1 MAVPFLNNV
10 NINGDI
16 ILKGD
21 TAVQLDAGALKLK
34 LGDIDGGG
42 AITFIDFIV
51 DGTEAMQIEDST
63 EIFIASKIGHIGD
76 QDTYFEFPSLDTI
89 RLTTGAQERIRINSA
104 GNTGIG
110 TASPSTKLSVQS
122 SNVNGIELEQD
133 LLSATNSSRLFFSN
147 NAVSSYSMHLNN
159 GELVWSSGAV
169 INAFGGSERM
179 RLDNLGNLGVGT
191 TNPQEKIHASGS
203 TARIEVEATTA
214 NTAAFKFTSTAGSYG
229 WYVAGTNQAALF
241 NYNGSPPANIMTVD
255 PLGNTEVTG
264 TMEATKYINQKTY
277 LNWRGMHNSANV
289 QLTVYDTGMTTLYPY
304 AYSSIVPPYDGYLTR
319 VNIKNNPYSSY
330 TTGPTGTSITLYVY
344 KNGTLLTSDT
354 QTYTTSTPGL
364 LVTFDFGTNAIYTA
378 GDNLELRVQSNG
390 LWRYVN
396 WGIEITE
403 R

>member
-21 TAVQLDAGALKLK
+21 TAVQFDAGALKLK

-89 RLTTGAQERIRINSA
+89 RFTTGAQERIRINSA

-159 GELVWSSGAV
+159 GELTWSSGAV
-169 INAFGGSERM
+169 INAYGGSERM
-179 RLDNLGNLGVGT
+179 RLDTLGNLGVGT

-203 TARIEVEATTA
+203 VARIEVEATTA

-229 WYVAGTNQAALF
+229 WYVAGTDQAALF
-241 NYNGSPPANIMTVD
+241 NYNTASNIMTLD
-255 PLGNTEVTG
+255 ASGNTEVTG
-264 TMEATKYINQKTY
+264 TMEATKYINQKMY
-277 LNWRGMHNSANV
+277 LNWHGYHSSTS
-289 QLTVYDTGMTTLYPY
+289 LFTVYATGMTTAYPY
-304 AYSSIVPPYDGYLTR
+304 AYASIVPPYNGYLTK
-319 VNIKNNPYSSY
+319 VNLKNNPYASY
-330 TTGPTGTSITLYVY
+330 TTGPTGTSVTLYVY

-354 QTYTTSTPGL
+354 QTYITSTPGL